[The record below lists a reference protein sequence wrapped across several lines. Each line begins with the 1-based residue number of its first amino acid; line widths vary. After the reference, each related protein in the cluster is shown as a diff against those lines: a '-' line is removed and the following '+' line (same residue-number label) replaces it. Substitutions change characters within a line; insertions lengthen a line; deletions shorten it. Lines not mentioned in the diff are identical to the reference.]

1 MKKILRLVLFGT
13 LTTASLGACYVHTSP
28 APAYYGAR
36 VWVPG
41 HWQWNGY
48 QNIWVP
54 GHYRYA

>member
-1 MKKILRLVLFGT
+1 MKKILRLVFLGT
-13 LTTASLGACYVHTSP
+13 LTTASLGACYVHP
-28 APAYYGAR
+28 EPAYYSAR